1 MANITISV
9 QSLLNAADYNSF
21 TVDNGQTINQL
32 KTAIQTATGIET
44 SWYDVVKNEEI
55 LSGTSTLASLGIV
68 SGDQLRTHNKI
79 SRLATLELRQKSKL
93 DLAALDREN
102 SSNPRSTYD
111 ITELPTQYIDDTVYD
126 NPNTSGL
133 TEGRPWIDTQTPFT
147 FFEAIDD
154 TVAIFTTQYV
164 SGNKIYA
171 YSSSYDVPSY
181 QNARVVVNDIELA
194 NTALR
199 GHTMVVTNSYGDL
212 VSVTNYDTYGSAG
225 ALTALATALG
235 AVTSGNIVV
244 LVSYDATAF
253 DASCRS
259 ALTNSYG
266 DTNTN
271 TWIAQRYDHVF
282 IGIKS

>member
-1 MANITISV
+1 MANITITV
-9 QSLLNAADYNSF
+9 QSLLNAAKYDTY
-21 TVDNGQTINQL
+21 TIDNGQTVNQL
-32 KTAIQTATGIET
+32 KTVIQTATGVET
-44 SWYDVVKNEEI
+44 LWYDIVRNEQI
-55 LSGTSTLASLGIV
+55 LSGTSTLSSLGIV
-68 SGDQLRTHNKI
+68 SGTQLRTHNKI

-93 DLAALDREN
+93 DLSALDREN
-102 SSNPRSTYD
+102 VSNPRSTYD
-111 ITELPTQYIDDTVYD
+111 ITELPTQYVDNSVYD

-147 FFEAIDD
+147 FYEAINS
-154 TVAIFTTQYV
+154 TSALFTTQYV

-235 AVTSGNIVV
+235 SVASNNIVI

-253 DASCRS
+253 NAACRS
-259 ALTNSYG
+259 ALTNGYG

-271 TWIAQRYDHVF
+271 IWTARRYDHIF
-282 IGIKS
+282 IGIKI